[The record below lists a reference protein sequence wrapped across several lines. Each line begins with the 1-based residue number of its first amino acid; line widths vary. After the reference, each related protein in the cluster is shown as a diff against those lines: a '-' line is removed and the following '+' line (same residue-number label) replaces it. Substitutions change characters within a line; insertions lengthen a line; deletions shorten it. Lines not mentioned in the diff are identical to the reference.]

1 MKLNMAATKLKSV
14 EKNSKTI
21 TFSQI
26 IMAMTLYYCTISNWG
41 SVPKNLPS
49 IGYSLYSSS
58 DDGAMFSHCASNVS
72 SLQACGIN
80 CGLNGG

>member
-1 MKLNMAATKLKSV
+1 MAATKLKSV
-14 EKNSKTI
+14 EKNNSKTI

-26 IMAMTLYYCTISNWG
+26 HNGYDFVLLYNLKLKFC
-41 SVPKNLPS
+41 PKNLPS

-58 DDGAMFSHCASNVS
+58 DDGAMFSHCASSVS

-80 CGLNGG
+80 CGLNSG